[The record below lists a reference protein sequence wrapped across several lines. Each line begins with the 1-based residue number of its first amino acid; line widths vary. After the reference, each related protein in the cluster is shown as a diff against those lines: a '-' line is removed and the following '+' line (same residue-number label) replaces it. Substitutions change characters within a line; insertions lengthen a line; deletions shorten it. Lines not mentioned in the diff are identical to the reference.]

1 MKTKEESWKAA
12 VSCPV
17 WKKCSVKC
25 FPSGPLCNFK
35 LFICY
40 VSTLTWQWV
49 GMFVH
54 IDPCPFW
61 VCSVKK
67 NINIYFETCLFSHGL
82 PKTIWYTC
90 NLPSQSSWKL
100 LFDLYRVRKKIQS
113 TSNSWGS
120 DQETFSPSFTKSHMF
135 QLFPK
140 AIRGKYGL
148 AKLKQRFCS
157 ILIPEQCS
165 KPLQPFH
172 GMTWLGDLTPSSNDS
187 FECSEH
193 GSIRCPVFIHPPT
206 SDICFF

>member
-67 NINIYFETCLFSHGL
+67 ISIFILRHVCFLMVYQRQSDILVICLASLHENCYLIFTGLEKKYNLPQTPGAVIRRLLAQALQKATCFNSFQKPSEVSMALRSWSRDFVLFSFLNSAQNHCSL
-82 PKTIWYTC
+82 SMAW
-90 NLPSQSSWKL
+90 L
-100 LFDLYRVRKKIQS
+100 DLVI
-113 TSNSWGS
+113 
-120 DQETFSPSFTKSHMF
+120 
-135 QLFPK
+135 
-140 AIRGKYGL
+140 
-148 AKLKQRFCS
+148 
-157 ILIPEQCS
+157 
-165 KPLQPFH
+165 
-172 GMTWLGDLTPSSNDS
+172 
-187 FECSEH
+187 
-193 GSIRCPVFIHPPT
+193 
-206 SDICFF
+206 